1 MATVTV
7 TETTEINGKGVKG
20 IDYWIQACADDEE
33 TAAPA
38 YYAATGKA
46 WGDVIHAISDG
57 AGYVAVALEPPAN
70 LLPANVVYR
79 VVCRYPGSRKL
90 TPARYISPATSP
102 SSQTMYSCLTS
113 APASLTPGG
122 AAPSSGRFVLT
133 QSSTS
138 LPNATTLTGTP
149 SSAKYLRGDYAWTT
163 LEAAGVPAVDNTG
176 TVQASLTTQGK
187 IDGLERRS
195 VTNRLSSWYSWG
207 HSFGQLGASS
217 NRFLYHRRLTDQ
229 LGVASARNQHVSGS
243 KLLSIGARSGGVVNM
258 MQMWE
263 PPLRS
268 YNAQSYPPAAG
279 AGDLLTG
286 INDIQTWATVSDWAQ
301 LKEAMRHQYR
311 AACSW
316 SQAAAWWQHDESSTG
331 QAFGGSGS
339 WSTASY
345 VTALEVG
352 PGSSRRR
359 NSSAGATYTVTTGT
373 AEAGLVVA
381 LIFLTNYTGGS
392 LYASS
397 ISITLDGAAYST
409 IDTRDINPS
418 SVATGG
424 VAVAR
429 VQLPD
434 DGAAHTIVATAGTGG
449 MEVCGRLVEVP
460 RPFVLCN
467 VARRG
472 GDDGYTPNGSSAI
485 VTEANSMIAAV
496 AAEFT
501 SGLVVLADFDTGVGS
516 SAANFSDDLHPND
529 RGHEL
534 IARTILAALD
544 GLTMTAQQRGMF

>member
-195 VTNRLSSWYSWG
+195 VTNRLSRWSSWG

-217 NRFLYHRRLTDQ
+217 NSYLFHRRFTDQ
-229 LGVASARNQHVSGS
+229 LGIAAARNQHVSGS
-243 KLLSIGARSGGVVNM
+243 KLLSIGARSGGVANA
-258 MQMWE
+258 MQMDE
-263 PPLRS
+263 PPVQA
-268 YNAQSYPPAAG
+268 YGAQVYEARPGG
-279 AGDLLTG
+279 ASLWSL
-286 INDIQTWATVSDWAQ
+286 INDIQSWATAGDWAQ
-301 LKEAMRHQYR
+301 LKAALRHALR
-311 AACSW
+311 AWCSW
-316 SQAAAWWQHDESSTG
+316 ESAAAWWQHDETSTG
-331 QAFGGSGS
+331 QAFTGPG
-339 WSTASY
+339 WASAAY
-345 VTALEVG
+345 VTALELG

-359 NSSAGATYTVTTGT
+359 TPNAGETYTITTGA
-373 AEAGLVVA
+373 AEAGLTVA
-381 LIFLTNYTGGS
+381 PIFLVNYTGGS
-392 LYASS
+392 VYASS
-397 ISITLDGAAYST
+397 ISITLDGQPYST
-409 IDTRDINPS
+409 IDTRDVNPA
-418 SVATGG
+418 SVGTGG

-429 VQLPD
+429 VQVPN
-434 DGAAHTIVATAGTGG
+434 DGASHTIVATSGTGG
-449 MEVCGRLVEVP
+449 MEVCGRLIEVP
-460 RPFVLCN
+460 RPLLVFN
-467 VARRG
+467 VAPRA
-472 GDDGYTPNGSSAI
+472 GDTGYTPNGSSAI
-485 VTEANSMIAAV
+485 VQECNTMIAEV
-496 AAEFT
+496 VAEFT
-501 SGLVVLADFDTGVGS
+501 SGLVVVVDAYTAVGS
-516 SAANFSDDLHPND
+516 AASNFVDTLHLNNE
-529 RGHEL
+529 GHRK
-534 IARTILAALD
+534 AFQAMLAAFD
-544 GLTMTAQQRGMF
+544 ALTFTATQRGMI